1 MRDRQRGRDDGA
13 SAVEFALVLPLLIIL
28 VFGIISFGIVFAQKL
43 ALGNAAR
50 QAARYGVVQGRTCG
64 DMVASAQ
71 GAANTISMQGSNTKV
86 LISMTGANPTPCG
99 PDSNY
104 TSAEQAAQPCLGSQ
118 SNDEVTVRIR
128 YDSTLT
134 IPLVFSNPVFT
145 IDGNGVFRCEFS

>member
-1 MRDRQRGRDDGA
+1 MRDRQRGKDDGA

-28 VFGIISFGIVFAQKL
+28 LFGIISFGIVFAQKL

-64 DMVASAQ
+64 DVVASAQ
-71 GAANTISMQGSNTKV
+71 SAANTIAMQGVNTKV
-86 LISMTGANPTPCG
+86 FISMTGATPTPCG

-104 TSAEQAAQPCLGSQ
+104 SSAEQAAQPCLGSQ
-118 SNDEVTVRIR
+118 PNDEITVRVQF
-128 YDSTLT
+128 DSKLT
-134 IPLVFSNPVFT
+134 IPLVFTNPIFT